1 MNLGPGDTSLTRQ
14 DADDT
19 SMATLVER
27 AQAGEQAAFATLV
40 ETYGDRIYSYLA
52 RMLSDREEA
61 QDLAQE
67 TFVRAWESMGR
78 FRGGASFGTWLYRIA
93 TNLAIDALRR
103 KRRRSV
109 EQSLDAPIES
119 AEGHTE
125 WQIRDPDRPPDEQ
138 AASRELTREVWRA
151 VGEMAPKLRAVLIMY
166 DFQQMSYEEISQSL
180 SVPLGT
186 VKSRLFN
193 ARKMLREKLVQR
205 LPMEEYLGHLGSES
219 L

>member
-1 MNLGPGDTSLTRQ
+1 
-14 DADDT
+14 
-19 SMATLVER
+19 MATLVER

>member
-1 MNLGPGDTSLTRQ
+1 
-14 DADDT
+14 
-19 SMATLVER
+19 MATLVER

-40 ETYGDRIYSYLA
+40 ETYGDRVYSYLA

-125 WQIRDPDRPPDEQ
+125 WQIRDPDRPPD
-138 AASRELTREVWRA
+138 
-151 VGEMAPKLRAVLIMY
+151 
-166 DFQQMSYEEISQSL
+166 
-180 SVPLGT
+180 
-186 VKSRLFN
+186 
-193 ARKMLREKLVQR
+193 
-205 LPMEEYLGHLGSES
+205 
-219 L
+219 